1 MCRRIENGV
10 LKNGKQKTTIFS
22 DICTT
27 SGHMAELM
35 EVSSFWKEKLKC
47 VGGKWSMSDRN
58 AARGLEFAGF
68 WKETEMCV
76 LFRLL

>member
-1 MCRRIENGV
+1 MVHETYVDRVNRKR
-10 LKNGKQKTTIFS
+10 LFFS
-22 DICTT
+22 DICTTT

-76 LFRLL
+76 LFGLL